1 MAQPHAPLPVE
12 TNGPGQP
19 VWSSVSETVSDA
31 THRGWEGMPFLVVTL
46 HVRVSAMYARDVD
59 GLIGTSPSFRTDVT
73 LPSDAI
79 FTGWRNG
86 DRELWADARLD
97 RRGVPVSIYIVS
109 STGVERWPQGMG
121 CVWRATWTD
130 RLTMCWHRWLMTTFV
145 ALGSADALDHM
156 AVRRGPERRDAVDPI
171 ADRRG
176 RRVDAGSRAR
186 AQTGC
191 CGR

>member
-1 MAQPHAPLPVE
+1 
-12 TNGPGQP
+12 
-19 VWSSVSETVSDA
+19 
-31 THRGWEGMPFLVVTL
+31 MPFLVVTL

-121 CVWRATWTD
+121 CVWIATWTD

-156 AVRRGPERRDAVDPI
+156 AVRRGPERRDNTVG
-171 ADRRG
+171 DRQAIPMNRG
-176 RRVDAGSRAR
+176 RASTTDPRCRRAVGSHRS
-186 AQTGC
+186 THYE
-191 CGR
+191 